1 MEGFLSLEEAAQHL
15 EFSVQDLS
23 RQIEEGRVVAIV
35 REGCPWLSLGEVT
48 RIKKSLKEPGG
59 TASSIVDDLAPPK
72 GTLNTTFRSRTTLPI
87 STPSLA
93 STRESA
99 LDAPTPAER
108 PTAPPV
114 TTANVEPLVAVALK
128 PPTSTPPTSTSTSP
142 TSPSPGDAFAEE
154 RVKDLEGRCRGLEVR
169 NKELEETLK
178 RLKSGLQET
187 EATLKRNRGARSN
200 LENEIV
206 GYQDQL
212 AKAKSRNEALER
224 EIQRISV
231 ELERNETEHNNEVRK
246 MRSKDRGAEGRD
258 VSSGSNPASGQ
269 LQVLLEQSLEKDRLL
284 AQEYEQRGLLRSQL
298 DDKQQKYFELKARY
312 EKEKTEWSEILAR
325 EIQNQGLLRQ
335 QLEEL
340 NSRAAKGWNPFR
352 REK

>member
-48 RIKKSLKEPGG
+48 RIKQSMKEPGNA
-59 TASSIVDDLAPPK
+59 ASSLVDDLAAPK
-72 GTLNTTFRSRTTLPI
+72 GTLTTTFLSRTTLPI
-87 STPSLA
+87 SGKSAEPS
-93 STRESA
+93 SP
-99 LDAPTPAER
+99 DAPLPDKESIVAARISEDRQSPPA
-108 PTAPPV
+108 P
-114 TTANVEPLVAVALK
+114 
-128 PPTSTPPTSTSTSP
+128 STSSVVKASRPEAQASASP
-142 TSPSPGDAFAEE
+142 DSAFWEG
-154 RVKDLEGRCRGLEVR
+154 RVKDLEARCQGLDDR
-169 NKELEETLK
+169 NKELEATLK

-212 AKAKSRNEALER
+212 TKAKSRNEALER
-224 EIQRISV
+224 EIQRISS

-246 MRSKDRGAEGRD
+246 MRSKDRGSEGREMT
-258 VSSGSNPASGQ
+258 SASNPVPDQ
-269 LQVLLEQSLEKDRLL
+269 LQVLLDQSLEKDRLL

-298 DDKQQKYFELKARY
+298 EDKQQKYFELKARY